1 MSNIV
6 LASIPNPKLG
16 DLQILKLFQG
26 LGISSF
32 ITKSPIKVWNL
43 DVKNVSH
50 YLFTSSFFLKSS
62 CLLGLGSNPK
72 FF

>member
-26 LGISSF
+26 MAFLPSLQ
-32 ITKSPIKVWNL
+32 KAQIKVWNL

-50 YLFTSSFFLKSS
+50 YLFTSSFF
-62 CLLGLGSNPK
+62 
-72 FF
+72 

>member
-26 LGISSF
+26 LA
-32 ITKSPIKVWNL
+32 
-43 DVKNVSH
+43 
-50 YLFTSSFFLKSS
+50 FLPSLQKAQLK
-62 CLLGLGSNPK
+62 CEIWM
-72 FF
+72 

>member
-26 LGISSF
+26 LAILPSLQ
-32 ITKSPIKVWNL
+32 KAQIKV
-43 DVKNVSH
+43 
-50 YLFTSSFFLKSS
+50 
-62 CLLGLGSNPK
+62 
-72 FF
+72 